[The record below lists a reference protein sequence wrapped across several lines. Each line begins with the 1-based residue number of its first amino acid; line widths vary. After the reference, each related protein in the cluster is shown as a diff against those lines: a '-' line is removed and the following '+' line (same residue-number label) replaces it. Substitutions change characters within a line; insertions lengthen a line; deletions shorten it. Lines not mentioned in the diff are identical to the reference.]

1 MSDPVTTLREALKEA
16 TRWDNHDSEGVP
28 AVWLDQANKALAD
41 TGALNM
47 VNLRGMCPPVSDQ
60 GGLASSAACATASAF
75 EMAQAKRSRSFLY
88 HMETKINA
96 GGAST

>member
-1 MSDPVTTLREALKEA
+1 MSDPITQLRDALKEA
-16 TRWDNHDSEGVP
+16 ILWDGQDDDGVP

-41 TGALNM
+41 TGAL
-47 VNLRGMCPPVSDQ
+47 GVSDQ

-75 EMAQAKRSRSFLY
+75 EMAKRSRSFLY
-88 HMETKINA
+88 YMETDINA